1 MDKVV
6 LGTRGKARKGDRK
19 SALSRHR
26 CRRRRSRCG
35 RKRLSGPADQ
45 TGPVFALLLAT
56 TMAIRT
62 RARIQA
68 REVDKGR
75 ECARE
80 KENERGRLR

>member
-1 MDKVV
+1 MDSVV

-26 CRRRRSRCG
+26 CRRSRRG

-45 TGPVFALLLAT
+45 TGAVFALLLAT
-56 TMAIRT
+56 TMATIT

-68 REVDKGR
+68 TEVEKDR

-80 KENERGRLR
+80 KENEGRRLR